1 MTDVTRKINLQAGDA
16 SAVKLI
22 DRGTAALVRQ
32 QTGVQR
38 LAAIYARD
46 TRRFESDLDRR
57 IKALRL
63 EERQVE
69 RTADAYESAGKASAR
84 PAVASAGGNVGGG
97 LGAVE
102 RFTRGVGLGA
112 GAEVSGLI
120 GDILDVKEALPTL
133 GAGLKGLL
141 TSVGPLGIGLGI
153 VAVGFSALTSQLAAG
168 KREVDASV
176 VSLLKRREVERQI
189 RDEALG
195 TEEVMRRLVEARQ
208 REQDALADRVALA
221 GVDDA
226 AFAES
231 QRNMGDLGARIG
243 TALVSL
249 GGGFN
254 SINDAVT
261 AADASVKSAQDEI
274 RALEAALQNGTAA
287 ANDTA
292 AAEEELARTR
302 QAQADQV
309 LALQRRFVDAATEAT
324 NEARRVVR
332 DRGTD
337 GLQELIDAAEAE
349 YDIVSKTA
357 GELRRA
363 AETDYAV
370 YGEAAKAANLQVTLL
385 SKKILAYN
393 DVLRSQD
400 TVISKLTGG
409 LASLTSTIGNV
420 ATSLTDLARKRAADA
435 QAALDDLLVKQRENE
450 AALLAEAQRRDT
462 RLAEAQSA
470 SAERIADLRK
480 QLLDREDEFAAETL
494 RRQKEHQRDLKE
506 LAQDGRQEIKDL
518 IRTGNFAEAIA
529 KDSQL
534 KIDERRLEKRFK
546 LEERARADELEL
558 FRKGIS
564 ERIAA
569 EQQSLTLSL
578 NAIQTEYDAKARSYS
593 DQKLALADLA
603 AAEMQ
608 RISATKAAMIAASE
622 SALTAIAAGVQSKLQ
637 GIFAG
642 LGILAPIAK
651 ALFPGIGGLLPL
663 PNFGGLSSASS
674 AGGRGGAGRGGVNVQ
689 INTAGMFDGAA
700 IGDVASMDQVETV
713 VAYAQE
719 QTGQAVRM
727 MFQQLV
733 RSGGAA

>member
-1 MTDVTRKINLQAGDA
+1 VTDVTRKINLQAGDA

-22 DRGTAALVRQ
+22 DRGTAALDRQ

-69 RTADAYESAGKASAR
+69 RTADAYEEAGRNATR
-84 PAVASAGGNVGGG
+84 PAAASAGGNVGGG

-102 RFTRGVGLGA
+102 RFTRGIGVGA
-112 GAEVSGLI
+112 GAEISGLI

-153 VAVGFSALTSQLAAG
+153 VAVGFSALSSQLAEG
-168 KREVDASV
+168 KKEVDASV

-189 RDEALG
+189 RDESLG

-231 QRNMGDLGARIG
+231 QRNLGDLGARIG

-254 SINDAVT
+254 SINDAVA

-274 RALEAALQNGTAA
+274 RALEAALQSGTAA

-309 LALQRRFVDAATEAT
+309 LALQRRFVDATTEAT
-324 NEARRVVR
+324 NEARRVMR
-332 DRGTD
+332 DRGAD

-363 AETDYAV
+363 AETDYPV
-370 YGEAAKAANLQVTLL
+370 YGEAATAANLQVTLL
-385 SKKILAYN
+385 SKKIMAYN

-400 TVISKLTGG
+400 TVISKLAGG

-450 AALLAEAQRRDT
+450 SALLAEAQRRDT

-470 SAERIADLRK
+470 SAERIADLRQ

-506 LAQDGRQEIKDL
+506 LAQDGRREIKDL

-578 NAIQTEYDAKARSYS
+578 NAIQTEYDAKVRSYS
-593 DQKLALADLA
+593 DQKIALADLA

-608 RISATKAAMIAASE
+608 RITATKAAMIAASE

-663 PNFGGLSSASS
+663 PNFGGLSSTSS
-674 AGGRGGAGRGGVNVQ
+674 ASGAGSAGRGGVSVQ
-689 INTAGMFDGAA
+689 INTSGMFDGAA

>member
-22 DRGTAALVRQ
+22 DRGTAALDRQ

-69 RTADAYESAGKASAR
+69 RTADAYEEAGRNATR
-84 PAVASAGGNVGGG
+84 PAAASAGGNVGGG

-102 RFTRGVGLGA
+102 RFTRGIGVGA
-112 GAEVSGLI
+112 GAEISGLI

-153 VAVGFSALTSQLAAG
+153 VAVGFSALSSQLAEG
-168 KREVDASV
+168 KKEVDASV

-189 RDEALG
+189 RDESLG

-231 QRNMGDLGARIG
+231 QRNLGDLGARIG

-254 SINDAVT
+254 SINDAVA

-274 RALEAALQNGTAA
+274 RALEAALQSGTAA

-309 LALQRRFVDAATEAT
+309 LALQRRFVDATTEAT
-324 NEARRVVR
+324 NEARRVMR
-332 DRGTD
+332 DRGAD

-363 AETDYAV
+363 AETDYPV
-370 YGEAAKAANLQVTLL
+370 YGEAATAANLQVTLL
-385 SKKILAYN
+385 SKKIMAYN

-400 TVISKLTGG
+400 TVISKLAGG

-450 AALLAEAQRRDT
+450 SALLAEAQRRDT

-470 SAERIADLRK
+470 SAERIADLRQ

-506 LAQDGRQEIKDL
+506 LAQDGRREIKDL

-578 NAIQTEYDAKARSYS
+578 NAIQTEYDAKVRSYS
-593 DQKLALADLA
+593 DQKIALADLA

-608 RISATKAAMIAASE
+608 RITATKAAMIAASE

-663 PNFGGLSSASS
+663 PNFGGLSSTSS
-674 AGGRGGAGRGGVNVQ
+674 ASGAGSAGRGGVSVQ
-689 INTAGMFDGAA
+689 INTSGMFDGAA